1 MYFLGSM
8 YDENKSTDGADESTA
23 SSMGDDLVFNDA
35 DKKNGAHHKSIEG
48 KSLRDDRSQSYTFH
62 NTISVFNSHPSSSC

>member
-1 MYFLGSM
+1 MFLGSM

-35 DKKNGAHHKSIEG
+35 DKKVGAQKFIEG
-48 KSLRDDRSQSYTFH
+48 MRLQDNLSKSHTFL
-62 NTISVFNSHPSSSC
+62 N

>member
-1 MYFLGSM
+1 M

-35 DKKNGAHHKSIEG
+35 DKKIGAHKSIEG
-48 KSLRDDRSQSYTFH
+48 MSFENMKFMKFL
-62 NTISVFNSHPSSSC
+62 N

>member
-1 MYFLGSM
+1 MVGIFFEIFVSFDTKKAFFFIGSI

-35 DKKNGAHHKSIEG
+35 DKKTGAHKTTKGMSRQYNL
-48 KSLRDDRSQSYTFH
+48 SLS
-62 NTISVFNSHPSSSC
+62 